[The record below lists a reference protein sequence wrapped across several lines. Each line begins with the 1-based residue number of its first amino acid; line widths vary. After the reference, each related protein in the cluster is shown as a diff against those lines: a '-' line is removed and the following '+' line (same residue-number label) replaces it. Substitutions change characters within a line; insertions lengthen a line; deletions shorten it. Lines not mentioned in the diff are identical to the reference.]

1 MDIFNKIVQQKFLIN
16 LEKRPER
23 LAHAKAELSQYNIEN
38 VELVKAIDGNEL
50 GLKSEI
56 KRLTPGMIGC
66 YQTHR
71 NIMKHCLDNN
81 INSYVVFEDD
91 LKLLPGFND
100 LFELAIAE
108 LPDDWEFVYLGATPH
123 KGTTHIKRINDF
135 WVLPFSVW
143 GTQCF
148 MIKNKQTIE
157 KIYNALEVMKM
168 QIDEQLTHLILR
180 DLGIKHYCADPCM
193 VGQVFELG
201 SDVQDRIKIEV

>member
-1 MDIFNKIVQQKFLIN
+1 MDLFNSIVQQKFLIN

-38 VELVKAIDGNEL
+38 VELVKAIDGNAL
-50 GLKSEI
+50 GLKSDI

>member
-1 MDIFNKIVQQKFLIN
+1 MDLLNKIVEKKFLIN

-23 LAHAKAELSQYNIEN
+23 LAHAQAQLAKHGIND
-38 VELVKAIDGNEL
+38 VELVKAIDGVAL
-50 GLKSEI
+50 GLKSHIE
-56 KRLTPGMIGC
+56 RLTPGMIGC

-91 LKLLPGFND
+91 LQFIPGFDD
-100 LFELAIAE
+100 LFEMAIAE

-123 KGTTHIKRINDF
+123 KGTTHLKRINDF

-148 MIKNKQTIE
+148 MIRNRATIE
-157 KIYNALEVMKM
+157 KIYNALEEMKM
-168 QIDEQLTHLILR
+168 QIDEQLTHYVLR
-180 DLGIKHYCADPCM
+180 DHGIIHYCADPCM

-201 SDVQDRIKIEV
+201 SDVQDRFKTEV